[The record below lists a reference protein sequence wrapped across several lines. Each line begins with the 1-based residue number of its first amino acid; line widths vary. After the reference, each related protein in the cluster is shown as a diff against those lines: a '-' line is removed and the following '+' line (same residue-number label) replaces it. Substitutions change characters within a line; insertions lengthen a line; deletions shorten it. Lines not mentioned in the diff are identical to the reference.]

1 MRLMLLSEPVHV
13 VCAVLERDGLVLVA
27 KRPEGKRLA
36 GFWEFPG
43 GKIEPG
49 ESAEAALHRELREEL
64 GCEVEVLASGP
75 SVLHDY
81 EWGRILLHPFRCRLR
96 QGSPDLVAHEHSA
109 LKWVKRQDLAQ
120 IRLAPADIPILE
132 WLLLC
137 GTEPG
142 C

>member
-1 MRLMLLSEPVHV
+1 MEPMSLSEPVHV

-27 KRPEGKRLA
+27 ERPEGKRLA

-49 ESAEAALHRELREEL
+49 EAAEAALHRELQEEL
-64 GCEVEVLASGP
+64 GCKVEVLASGP
-75 SVLHDY
+75 PVLHDY

-96 QGSPDLVAHEHSA
+96 EGSSDPVAHEHSA

-120 IRLAPADIPILE
+120 VRLAPADIPILA
-132 WLLLC
+132 WLLHC
-137 GTEPG
+137 E
-142 C
+142 